1 MSAGRLFY
9 NDRLVDL
16 SATATASSE
25 ASEYPVENVFTNNY
39 SQVWRS
45 DAADSSGE
53 TIVFD
58 FGLSVDVND
67 IAIGNTNIRS
77 TATVKIQGNNA
88 NSWGAPTIDE
98 TIDVTSMDGTRRC
111 IYHNFDGSGLRY
123 WRLVVIDDGNPDG
136 FIEIGKVMLGDAVT
150 LSDNYDA
157 TFTRR
162 RLRNNVIHR
171 TEYNQAFVYNRDYGA
186 AFALSWTNCQ
196 EETRDQIRALELALN
211 GNGRPFF
218 FVLDPTDPAEAFW
231 VRMEGDIEEG
241 RVSFDVFVIRMNLI
255 EEMPGQIVPR

>member
-1 MSAGRLFY
+1 MSAGKFLY
-9 NDRLVDL
+9 EDLINDRA
-16 SATATASSE
+16 ATIAPSSE
-25 ASEYPVENVFTNNY
+25 ASEYPASNLATNNY
-39 SQVWRS
+39 SEVWRS

-53 TIVFD
+53 NIVFD
-58 FGLSVDVND
+58 FGSSTDIND
-67 IAIGNTNIRS
+67 IGIGNINIRS

-88 NSWGAPTIDE
+88 DSWGSPIVDE
-98 TIDVTSMDGTRRC
+98 TIDVSSMDGNRRC
-111 IYHNFDGSGLRY
+111 LYHSFNGSGLRY
-123 WRLVVIDDGNPDG
+123 WRLVIIDDGNPDG
-136 FIEIGKVMLGDAVT
+136 FIEVGKVMLGTAVE
-150 LSDNYDA
+150 LADNYDA
-157 TFTRR
+157 TFSRR
-162 RLRNNVIHR
+162 RIRNNVIHR

-186 AFALSWTNCQ
+186 MFNLSWTNCQ
-196 EETRDQIRALELALN
+196 ETTRDQIRDLELALN